1 MLRPVVELSASDMK
15 ALFAKLKETE
25 PGLVRD
31 FRKEVKAIAKP
42 VDDEIKRL
50 IPQQPPLSGMG
61 FVIRRES
68 RVTGNISY
76 STNEG
81 RLNWLGTGAYN
92 DGTSKSKAQGPRST
106 TIRTGIR
113 PSGRSLTTALA
124 KIILDSPAVSMADMA
139 GRGGNGRNGVRSREY
154 TYRKRNGEI
163 VKRRH
168 MVNGQGVAMIRELS
182 AKYQKASRFGWRALE
197 GKIDTVANEI
207 DKVIQKY
214 LDRAYK

>member
-1 MLRPVVELSASDMK
+1 MLRPLIELSSTDMK
-15 ALFAKLKETE
+15 ALFKKLRETE
-25 PGLVRD
+25 PGLLKE

-68 RVTGNISY
+68 KATGSTTY
-76 STNEG
+76 SVNEG
-81 RLNWLGTGAYN
+81 RLNWQGTGAFN
-92 DGTSKSKAQGPRST
+92 DGTSKSKSKGPKST
-106 TIRTGIR
+106 TIRTAIK
-113 PSGRSLTTALA
+113 PSGRSLTTSLA

-139 GRGGNGRNGVRSREY
+139 GRGSNGRSGGMSREY

-168 MVNGQGVAMIRELS
+168 AVNGQGIAMIRQLS
-182 AKYQKASRFGWRALE
+182 SKYQKASRFGWRALE
-197 GKIDTVANEI
+197 GKIDTVAREI
-207 DKVIQKY
+207 DGIIQKY
-214 LDRAYK
+214 LDKAYK

>member
-1 MLRPVVELSASDMK
+1 MLRPVVNLSSADMK
-15 ALFAKLKETE
+15 ALFAKLRETE
-25 PGLVRD
+25 PGLLKE

-42 VDDEIKRL
+42 VDDEINRL

-68 RVTGNISY
+68 RVTGNIGY

-92 DGTSKSKAQGPRST
+92 DGTSKSKAQGPKST
-106 TIRTGIR
+106 TIRTAIR

-139 GRGGNGRNGVRSREY
+139 GRGSGGRNGVRSREY
-154 TYRKRNGEI
+154 TYRKRNGEL

-197 GKIDTVANEI
+197 GKIDTVAREI
-207 DKVIQKY
+207 DDIIQKY